1 MQELTGQARQAAT
14 IGVVTASPSL
24 WTSRRL
30 AIWGAGLLF
39 LSWFIYAH
47 TMMVPGLVDR
57 AGRFKGTDHIYF
69 YVMGSLMLDGRPE
82 DLYRP
87 EAHLAEGRRRITP
100 DLALYA
106 PYSNYGPQIAWAFA
120 PLARLPYGWS
130 LALFLALTAILYAVS
145 VWLVWRDLPGLAPH
159 GRLVALLAGASPSF
173 LTLFRYAQLSALS
186 LLLLSLALF
195 ALRRDRRVP
204 AGLALGTMVFKPQL
218 GVVTGV
224 VLLVAGEW
232 RIAGAAAIAAAAQL
246 GLAWAVSGTGVMAE
260 YLAVLWSLV
269 RDPSLVQ
276 IYPTEVHSIRGF
288 FNLLIP
294 SPRIVSAVS
303 LIALAAILAAGVRVW
318 KGRCGIDLRWGTLV
332 LLTILASPHLLTY
345 DLVLLAVPLLT
356 FGEWAVT
363 HRSDRRHRA
372 ISLALLLAYLA
383 PFSSN
388 LSRLWPVQISV
399 LVIAALAWF
408 GVWVCRDVG
417 SPEAPGDRKKG

>member
-1 MQELTGQARQAAT
+1 MIEDRPGQPAT
-14 IGVVTASPSL
+14 IGGVTLSRSL

-30 AIWGAGLLF
+30 TIWGAGLLF

-47 TMMVPGLVDR
+47 TMMVPGFLDR

-69 YVMGSLMLDGRPE
+69 YVMGSLMLDGRPD

-87 EAHLAEGRRRITP
+87 EAHLAEGRRRITS

-106 PYSNYGPQIAWAFA
+106 PYSNYGPQVAWAFA

-130 LALFLALTAILYAVS
+130 LALFLTLTAVFYAAS
-145 VWLVWRDLPGLAPH
+145 VWLVWRDLPGLAPY
-159 GRLVALLAGASPSF
+159 GRLVALLAAASPSF

-186 LLLLSLALF
+186 LLLLSLALV
-195 ALRRDRRVP
+195 ALRRDRRIL

-218 GVVTGV
+218 GVVPGV

-232 RIAGAAAIAAAAQL
+232 RIAAGAAIAAAAQL
-246 GLAWAVSGTGVMAE
+246 GLAWAVSGSGVMAE

-288 FNLLIP
+288 LTLLIP
-294 SPRIVSAVS
+294 SPRVVSAVS
-303 LIALAAILAAGVRVW
+303 VIALIAIVAVGVRVW
-318 KGRCGIDLRWGTLV
+318 RSKCGVDLRWGTLI

-345 DLVLLAVPLLT
+345 DLVLLTIPLLT

-363 HRSDRRHRA
+363 HRSDRQHRA

-388 LSRLWPVQISV
+388 LSRLWPLQISV
-399 LVIAALAWF
+399 VVIGALAWMAHWMCR
-408 GVWVCRDVG
+408 GVRLTG
-417 SPEAPGDRKKG
+417 GPGDQEEDI